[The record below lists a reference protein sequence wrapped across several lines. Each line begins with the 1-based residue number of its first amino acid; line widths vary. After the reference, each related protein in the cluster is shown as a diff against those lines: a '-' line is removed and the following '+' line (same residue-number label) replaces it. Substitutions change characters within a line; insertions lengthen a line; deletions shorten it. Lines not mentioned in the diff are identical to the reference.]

1 MKEEA
6 QNYRGYS
13 LALVNKLGI
22 PERITGYSKVTG
34 FQDFKETS
42 LESIAE
48 FTSLFENEDDL
59 KTFLLDC
66 GIITMD
72 NFDNHVGI
80 YLYTSKQT
88 LPKCISLNIC
98 YQPERFTFINSHKV
112 DLFDVKNL
120 ISFYRNHLKN
130 KKFMKEF
137 FKVFTPLIS
146 GPKISEYFA
155 RLTSDYDYFLK
166 YNTLTSYAF
175 KNMYDFINIY
185 SLEFNRKYDLITF
198 ATTYIHQKKE
208 INSHGFNS
216 ITANL
221 KRYQEFLNDDDLT
234 ESEKEYY
241 ESVIQELTDKLKDF
255 NGKERR

>member
-1 MKEEA
+1 MKEET

-34 FQDFKETS
+34 FQDFKETN

-72 NFDNHVGI
+72 NFDNHIGI

-98 YQPERFTFINSHKV
+98 YQPERFTLINSHKV
-112 DLFDVKNL
+112 DLFEIKNL
-120 ISFYRNHLKN
+120 ISFYRNHLKD
-130 KKFMKEF
+130 KKFMEEF

-166 YNTLTSYAF
+166 YNTLTSYV
-175 KNMYDFINIY
+175 
-185 SLEFNRKYDLITF
+185 
-198 ATTYIHQKKE
+198 HQKKE

-241 ESVIQELTDKLKDF
+241 ESVVQELTDKLKDF